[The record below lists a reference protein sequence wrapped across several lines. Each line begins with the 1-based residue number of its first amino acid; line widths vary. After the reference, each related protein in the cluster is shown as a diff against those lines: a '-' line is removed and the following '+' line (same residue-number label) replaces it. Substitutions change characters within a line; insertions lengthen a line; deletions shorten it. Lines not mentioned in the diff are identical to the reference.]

1 MEEKNMI
8 ERPILSKDLDYKAF
22 LQYYYLKEE
31 LVLFCRGNHLSTMG
45 GKQEISSR
53 IEHFLKTGE
62 NLNTSSDKRKTVPVN
77 LKEISLE
84 SVIEE
89 NFICSEKHRGFFKS
103 VIGNIF
109 TFNVTFQ
116 KYLKSN
122 AGKTYSDAVKE
133 WYKIQEDKKK
143 NKGQSQIDNQ
153 FEYNTYIRDFFKDTD
168 DNKTLKE
175 AIKCWK
181 YKKSLAGHNRYDSQD
196 LSALLD

>member
-1 MEEKNMI
+1 MSK
-8 ERPILSKDLDYKAF
+8 RPILLKNLDYKIF

-31 LVLFCRGNHLSTMG
+31 LVLFCRENHLSTMG

-143 NKGQSQIDNQ
+143 NKGQSQIDSQ